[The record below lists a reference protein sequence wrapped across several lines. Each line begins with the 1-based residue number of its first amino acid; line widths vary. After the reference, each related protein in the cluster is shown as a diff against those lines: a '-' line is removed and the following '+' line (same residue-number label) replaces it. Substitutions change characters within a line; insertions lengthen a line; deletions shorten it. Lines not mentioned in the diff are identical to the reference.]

1 MRYTINLDCKTHHI
15 SKDGSFPILLRV
27 SLNGEQ
33 DYFNTGKRIDANH
46 YDKEKKEV
54 KRGIKGSSG
63 YTSIIDKHKERIRGI
78 IEDFDKKGEVISIAR
93 LKEIYIE
100 LNGSGKESKYFFD
113 YVKKRI
119 EWEKK
124 NTQLKTLDNYVIQ
137 NNKLNEY
144 KPKLS
149 IHDIDEKFLTEYKA
163 HIINVLGQAKN
174 TSYHAMTFIRK
185 YVRQLIK
192 DGKLTKN
199 PFDNFV
205 VGKPFESELVYLEP
219 DELRLLHDLYDSKRL
234 LNVKQEKKSK
244 YSKNF
249 DLGKAYQN
257 TLQHFL
263 VACYTALRHSDIKTL
278 NIYHINE
285 EGITKR
291 LVKGKQGEQPIIKI
305 PMMDN
310 FRSLINT
317 SSSNG
322 NVFESE
328 VIGNGQ
334 TNKYLKEIMSI
345 AGINKHITFHKA
357 RYTFAI
363 NSLIL
368 GMEITTL
375 SEILGHSELE
385 TTQRYAKIVS
395 VLLKRGMAKWNDFRK
410 PKEPKKN
417 QIDISCENCE
427 ELLISINGLNVIQQ
441 KKIKCLCPNCGNE
454 NFYLLDTK
462 PEMNMELINFN

>member
-46 YDKEKKEV
+46 YDKGKKEV

-63 YTSIIDKHKERIRGI
+63 YTSIIDKHKERIRNL

-93 LKEIYIE
+93 LKESYYE
-100 LNGSGKESKYFFD
+100 LNGSGKETKCFYT
-113 YVKKRI
+113 YVENRI
-119 EWEKK
+119 KWEKK
-124 NTQLKTLDNYVIQ
+124 NTQLKTLSNYEFQ
-137 NNKLNEY
+137 LKKLRGY

-149 IHDIDEKFLTEYKA
+149 YFDIDDKFLTEYKA
-163 HIINVLGQAKN
+163 YLLDTKKQKDN
-174 TSYHAMTFIRK
+174 TAYHSMTFIRK
-185 YVRQLIK
+185 YIKQLIK
-192 DGKLTKN
+192 EGKLVKN
-199 PFDNFV
+199 PFDNFT
-205 VGKPFESELVYLEP
+205 VGKPFETELVYLEP
-219 DELRLLHDLYDSKRL
+219 DELRLLHDLYDSRRL
-234 LNVKQEKKSK
+234 LDVKQEKKSK

-249 DLGKAYQN
+249 DLGKAFQN

-263 VACYTALRHSDIKTL
+263 VSCYTGLRHSDIKTL
-278 NIYHINE
+278 NIQHIND

-291 LVKGKQGEQPIIKI
+291 LVKGKQGEQPIVKI
-305 PMMDN
+305 PMIDN
-310 FRSLINT
+310 FRSLINKN
-317 SSSNG
+317 SING
-322 NVFESE
+322 NVFESA
-328 VIGNGQ
+328 VVGNGQ
-334 TNKYLKEIMSI
+334 TNIYLKKIMSI

-395 VLLKRGMAKWNDFRK
+395 VLRKRGMAKWNNFRK
-410 PKEPKKN
+410 ANETTKT
-417 QIDISCENCE
+417 QIDISCENCN
-427 ELLISINGLNVIQQ
+427 ELLISFYGLNVIQQ
-441 KKIKCLCPNCGNE
+441 KKIKCLCHNCGDE
-454 NFYLLDTK
+454 TFYILEPKL
-462 PEMNMELINFN
+462 ELNMN